1 MSPVPIIAVILMLF
15 SRRARVNGPVFLLG
29 WVLAL
34 AVVSGV
40 VYVVSVQSDAAR
52 QRRLGHESRGA
63 QVRMGVLY
71 RSVELNAERSAEPDV
86 VPEGSVLVVCD
97 VLEGSQSEA
106 PAELTKV
113 LADPSLAEQI
123 LGDGRAVARLRVTG
137 ARRTPLP
144 GGKRSDPE

>member
-1 MSPVPIIAVILMLF
+1 MSARATSTRPGQPIGTPSVPSLRDI
-15 SRRARVNGPVFLLG
+15 GG
-29 WVLAL
+29 
-34 AVVSGV
+34 
-40 VYVVSVQSDAAR
+40 YQK
-52 QRRLGHESRGA
+52 SRGA
-63 QVRMGVLY
+63 QVRMEILY

-137 ARRTPLP
+137 TRRTPLP